1 MPELLELTALS
12 DKLRE
17 AAELP
22 SVRLTSRQLCDYEM
36 LASGAFAPLDRFMGA
51 EDHACVLEE
60 MRLAN
65 GSLFP
70 IPITLPLH
78 ANQPGCAEGEVVA
91 LRDSRNEVLAT
102 MRIEEAYS
110 WDKTE
115 VARAVFGTTDV
126 RHPLVAEL
134 DSWGGLNVSG
144 ELTVLQLPKHYDFQD
159 LRLTPV
165 QTKRIFDSGELGHRE
180 RVVAFQTRNP
190 LHRAHELMA
199 RRAAERENGVLFLHP
214 VVGLTRPDD
223 IDHYT
228 RVRTYKRFLKAE
240 RACPSFLSLCPL
252 AMRFAGPREALWH
265 AIIRRNYGATHIVI
279 GRDHAGLGGFY
290 DPSAAYSLVAEHSA
304 EIGIEPVGFD
314 EIVYVPQDGRS
325 GYYEER
331 NAVPSDVPFRRLSG
345 TVTREALEGGLATGS
360 VAEWLMSPEIGEL
373 LRETHPPR
381 HQQGVCIWFTGL
393 SAAGKSTIADA
404 LTARILEHGRQVTVL
419 DGDVV
424 RTHLSAH
431 LTFTK
436 KDRDE
441 NVRRI
446 GYVASEIVR
455 HGGVVV
461 CAAVSPYRAARNE
474 VRALMLADQFVEVFV
489 DTPLEV
495 CEQRDTK
502 GLYAR
507 ARSGEISRAIR
518 QGQKRRD
525 IQFDWHRRSLRTT
538 GESGDNS
545 ANGRYTAGGERFPN
559 SRASRNRRVCSGR
572 KPEAETS

>member
-36 LASGAFAPLDRFMGA
+36 LASGAFAPLDRFMSA

-78 ANQPGCAEGEVVA
+78 ANQPGCVEGEVVA

-102 MRIEEAYS
+102 MRIEETYS

-115 VARAVFGTTDV
+115 VAQAVFGTTDV

-134 DSWGGLNVSG
+134 ESWGRLNVSG
-144 ELTVLQLPKHYDFQD
+144 ELTVLKLPKHYDFQD
-159 LRLTPV
+159 LRLTPRE
-165 QTKRIFDSGELGHRE
+165 TKRVFEGDDSNRPNH
-180 RVVAFQTRNP
+180 VVAFQTRNP

-199 RRAAERENGVLFLHP
+199 ERAATRESGTLFLHP
-214 VVGLTRPDD
+214 VVGMTRPDD

-228 RVRTYKRFLKAE
+228 RVRTYRRFLE
-240 RACPSFLSLCPL
+240 VNRACPSFLALCPL

-279 GRDHAGLGGFY
+279 GRDHGGVGDFY
-290 DPSAAYSLVAEHSA
+290 EPTAAHALVAEHSA
-304 EIGIEPVGFD
+304 EIGIEPVSFD
-314 EIVYVPQDGRS
+314 EIVYVPQRDRS
-325 GYYEER
+325 GFYEELK
-331 NAVPSDVPFRRLSG
+331 AVPANTPFRRLSG
-345 TVTREALEGGLATGS
+345 TAAREALEADLKTQPGDD
-360 VAEWLMSPEIGEL
+360 WLMRPEIL
-373 LRETHPPR
+373 DILREAYPPR

-404 LTARILEHGRQVTVL
+404 LAAQVLESGRQVTVL

-424 RTHLSAH
+424 RTHLSAK
-431 LTFTK
+431 LSFTK
-436 KDRDE
+436 RDRDE

-455 HGGVVV
+455 HGGVVI
-461 CAAVSPYRAARNE
+461 CAAISPYRAARNE
-474 VRALMLADQFVEVFV
+474 ARSLMPAGTFIEVFV
-489 DTPLEV
+489 DTPLDV
-495 CEQRDTK
+495 CEQRDMK

-507 ARSGEISRAIR
+507 ARDGDISNLTGIDDPYERPENPEITL
-518 QGQKRRD
+518 QTVD
-525 IQFDWHRRSLRTT
+525 IPP
-538 GESGDNS
+538 E
-545 ANGRYTAGGERFPN
+545 AN
-559 SRASRNRRVCSGR
+559 ASRIIERLVTEGFVQVENR
-572 KPEAETS
+572 KPKRADINS